1 MAVTWLA
8 LLPASS
14 ASLIV
19 CRVVLHQEPPL
30 WLGFAN
36 LAVLVLLVAIS
47 STVAS
52 WRPLRGYFLAL
63 LAFAAGGMI
72 ADSVAATLVL
82 GRVARM
88 FANTFLELI
97 PCALLALTLTGS
109 GLTWR
114 DVFLARGDMA
124 APARLPWGTT
134 SWRWYGPVLTLVLAG
149 GLAVQL
155 TLTLH
160 PDMHMLGRAM
170 VALPLAI
177 AFSVV
182 NAVQEEFR
190 FRAVFLAR
198 LMPAVGV
205 THALFVSSLL
215 FGLEHWY
222 GHPGGPSGVMLSG
235 FAGYLWARSMVETRG
250 SAWAWIIHALMDVV
264 IFAFLVMANG

>member
-14 ASLIV
+14 ASLIL
-19 CRVVLHQEPPL
+19 CRVVLNQEPPT
-30 WLGFAN
+30 WLGYAN
-36 LAVLVLLVAIS
+36 LAALMLLIAVA

-63 LAFAAGGMI
+63 LAFAAAGMI
-72 ADSVAATLVL
+72 ADHVAATLVL

-88 FANTFLELI
+88 FANTVLQLI
-97 PCALLALTLTGS
+97 PCGLLALTLVGS
-109 GLTWR
+109 GLTRR
-114 DVFLARGDMA
+114 DVFLAKGDMA
-124 APARLPWGTT
+124 ANARLPWGTT
-134 SWRWYGPVLTLVLAG
+134 SWRSLGPILTLAFAG

-160 PDMHMLGRAM
+160 PDIQMLGRAM

-198 LMPAVGV
+198 LMPAVGM
-205 THALFVSSLL
+205 THALAVSSML

-222 GHPGGPSGVMLSG
+222 GHPGGPSGVLLSG
-235 FAGYLWARSMVETRG
+235 FAGYMWARSMVETRG
-250 SAWAWIIHALMDVV
+250 SAWAWIIHGLMDVV